1 MSDSSPLSSANND
14 PANPSIPPEESQNR
28 SERRRWVAPSVAPHS
43 TLTVLTQAPLPQPLS
58 LLFLQ
63 SSIQCFDHNGNPAP
77 CPA

>member
-1 MSDSSPLSSANND
+1 MSEFSPLSSLHND
-14 PANPSIPPEESQNR
+14 PANPSMPHEAYQDR

-43 TLTVLTQAPLPQPLS
+43 TLTVLTQAPLPLPLS

-63 SSIQCFDHNGNPAP
+63 ASIQCFDHNGNPAP